1 LGNPVAQLDFLMKN
15 KKCHLTRWFE
25 IRLWN
30 FKIIKIHFSV

>member
-1 LGNPVAQLDFLMKN
+1 VGNPVAQLDFFWWRTKSVIL
-15 KKCHLTRWFE
+15 RWFE